1 MKKMPFLQQLFAVA
15 MPLVFG
21 LSASPSLAGTVFV
34 QPARP
39 SARPPVSRSTTVT
52 RPITVKGPVNVNRP
66 VSVNRPV
73 TANRPATATNR
84 LPSLFQLP
92 RSAQPLPPLTLQ
104 ATSIATLPDG
114 NYRVAALA
122 SRSLYPSFYTTNPY
136 SASTLFT
143 FRKLGNV
150 ITGNFEYLD
159 NGLEACISGT
169 VEGNTIV
176 GQAYTNSGETFRLN
190 QSYLG
195 PDLSLQLGNA
205 VTFNRYDASVL
216 NLNGFTRINS
226 GTTTP
231 PAVCS

>member
-1 MKKMPFLQQLFAVA
+1 MKKPLLLRQLLAVA
-15 MPLVFG
+15 VPLTFG
-21 LSASPSLAGTVFV
+21 FLASPSLAGTIFV
-34 QPARP
+34 RPVRQPVRQP
-39 SARPPVSRSTTVT
+39 VRPPVRESATTT
-52 RPITVKGPVNVNRP
+52 TT
-66 VSVNRPV
+66 RPV
-73 TANRPATATNR
+73 TINRSIVRPAAVNNR

-92 RSAQPLPPLTLQ
+92 RSAQILPPLTLQ
-104 ATSIATLPDG
+104 ASSIATLPDG

-122 SRSLYPSFYTTNPY
+122 SRSLYPSIHTTNPY

-169 VEGNTIV
+169 VDGNTII
-176 GQAYTNSGETFRLN
+176 GQAYTNSGATFRLN

-195 PDLSLQLGNA
+195 PNLSLQLGNA
-205 VTFNRYDASVL
+205 VTSNRYDASVL
-216 NLNGFTRINS
+216 DLNEFTRIS
-226 GTTTP
+226 TGTVTP